1 MCCNICRNARCD
13 GAGAQKKESK
23 ESHRRGRGCL
33 LPRLG
38 LCKSRETVLGNHRKS
53 CNGPLP
59 LVDFIDA
66 EQTSICF
73 GPKLG
78 ARIEKMDPHALDA
91 GLEERAAALF
101 GTLVALARAETLSS
115 IGEGEKAFGI
125 LGSFLRGETATS
137 GAPAS

>member
-59 LVDFIDA
+59 PSRTVTTDEAGADLMLALLCQKSAAWAVKNGNSGLVS
-66 EQTSICF
+66 E
-73 GPKLG
+73 
-78 ARIEKMDPHALDA
+78 IES
-91 GLEERAAALF
+91 GRRF
-101 GTLVALARAETLSS
+101 
-115 IGEGEKAFGI
+115 
-125 LGSFLRGETATS
+125 FLRN
-137 GAPAS
+137 PV